1 MIQLNNLCARAWAMA
16 MGLGISME
24 SSASIFCGSKIC
36 VSLSHV
42 NENETAAKIELCVNS
57 WGFFISWFVSYSFHL
72 CHHVIDPPF
81 RPKFRWSLIFVP
93 NIADTCWDGFGFL
106 DLCWQMLQ
114 LYLVPFSPSNPYH
127 PGYVSISGYILKT
140 APLKSI
146 PMKQNWFVHT
156 EWETGVERGDRRG
169 WNQRLIE
176 PLLSRK

>member
-1 MIQLNNLCARAWAMA
+1 MCKSLGYGYGFGYIHGIECFDFLWLENLR
-16 MGLGISME
+16 
-24 SSASIFCGSKIC
+24 
-36 VSLSHV
+36 VSFSCQWKQI
-42 NENETAAKIELCVNS
+42 AAKIELCVNS
-57 WGFFISWFVSYSFHL
+57 WGFFTSWFVSYSFHL

-81 RPKFRWSLIFVP
+81 RPKIRWSLIFVP

-127 PGYVSISGYILKT
+127 PGYVSISGYIFKT